1 MTIME
6 WKRKNLYDLRPWT
19 MTTNGIKMKR
29 AKAGKLNKTPI
40 FEQMLSEMSDRVL
53 LQKYPL
59 TVDYI
64 DILV

>member
-1 MTIME
+1 MTLME

-29 AKAGKLNKTPI
+29 AKSGKLNSTPL
-40 FEQMLSEMSDRVL
+40 FEQMLREMADRAL
-53 LQKYPL
+53 LEKYPL
-59 TVDYI
+59 TVDYT

>member
-6 WKRKNLYDLRPWT
+6 WKHKKMYDLRPWT

-29 AKAGKLNKTPI
+29 NKSGKLNKTPI
-40 FEQMLSEMSDRVL
+40 FEQMMQEMSDRAL
-53 LQKYPL
+53 LEKYPL